1 MERCTGKITD
11 WLIKCGAIPETDREL
26 YEYAIYSI
34 LLSLSP
40 MLLALAIGALF
51 GSAVQGVLTITPFVI
66 LRKFSG
72 GYHAK
77 SARVCFISSSLLLV
91 LCIFLSSVIK
101 CDIKLLVATILS
113 AISLAYF
120 SPLENENRLLSREEQ
135 KRYKKVASS
144 LAGMPVKAMESQQRN
159 ETTVHVKVV
168 DNLTNEIIE
177 YDIADEQVTSS
188 ISDQNMKTG
197 EQKVEYDMTL
207 KLPADNGIMLCDSV
221 TNEQEE
227 SSIRAKIKLTYSW
240 ANNKNDIK
248 ISNVSGSWECTS
260 SQYSMS
266 FSNRTVG
273 VNDGRMLG
281 TGKSITEHPTT
292 NTFSYNT
299 GWGYVQYYPQSTN
312 ALTGPRAYSEATGSI
327 NGMGGSYTIFVTVDI
342 NRN

>member
-135 KRYKKVASS
+135 KRYKKVVIK
-144 LAGMPVKAMESQQRN
+144 LLICFGLVELCLLCLGMTEWLVCISIGMM
-159 ETTVHVKVV
+159 
-168 DNLTNEIIE
+168 LT
-177 YDIADEQVTSS
+177 AFLQ
-188 ISDQNMKTG
+188 
-197 EQKVEYDMTL
+197 QKVEYDMTL

>member
-1 MERCTGKITD
+1 M
-11 WLIKCGAIPETDREL
+11 
-26 YEYAIYSI
+26 
-34 LLSLSP
+34 
-40 MLLALAIGALF
+40 
-51 GSAVQGVLTITPFVI
+51 
-66 LRKFSG
+66 RK
-72 GYHAK
+72 
-77 SARVCFISSSLLLV
+77 
-91 LCIFLSSVIK
+91 
-101 CDIKLLVATILS
+101 
-113 AISLAYF
+113 
-120 SPLENENRLLSREEQ
+120 
-135 KRYKKVASS
+135 YKKVASYVLTMILASS

-260 SQYSMS
+260 SKYSMS

-273 VNDGRMLG
+273 VNDGRPLG
-281 TGKSITEHPTT
+281 TGKTITEHPTS

-299 GWGYVQYYPQSTN
+299 GWGYVQYNPQSTT
-312 ALTGPRAYSEATGSI
+312 AMTGPRAYSEATGSI